1 MNPGGGTIPS
11 GRVAMPSTPVCG
23 TGNPEQLRLDEVHA
37 GGVPRKKRGPD
48 LVVLLLILVL
58 LPGIREPAA
67 ADWDESIRVCFGAAN
82 AELVVLPDDFPDKE
96 LDLLEDTG
104 EKYRAV
110 VLDLDDDGSPELFFP
125 CACGNGGCD
134 YPIYSDS
141 RNAILGR
148 VFGSPICILRERENG
163 MPVLQAYS
171 RSGAGTGT
179 IGRYAFDGKRYQKI
193 FSAATAGEADE
204 SVVRAVS
211 KAPFL
216 SR

>member
-1 MNPGGGTIPS
+1 MRISSGSTWGTRSRSGNCNRALQESETARGIPGSPGCSACTTPPPLVHEYNCHCLRQ
-11 GRVAMPSTPVCG
+11 GRYP
-23 TGNPEQLRLDEVHA
+23 PEDEF
-37 GGVPRKKRGPD
+37 
-48 LVVLLLILVL
+48 
-58 LPGIREPAA
+58 E
-67 ADWDESIRVCFGAAN
+67 
-82 AELVVLPDDFPDKE
+82 PDKWQRLSKLVE
-96 LDLLEDTG
+96 RREKFPKQVGQDEDPAP
-104 EKYRAV
+104 EPKCPVRPS
-110 VLDLDDDGSPELFFP
+110 LSPRRR
-125 CACGNGGCD
+125 CRTVQKRVCD

-141 RNAILGR
+141 RKSIIGR

-179 IGRYAFDGKRYQKI
+179 IGRYAIDGKRYQEI

-216 SR
+216 GR